1 MHALFFHVSKLNPH
15 LGSVKMETVRYL
27 FNQSVSVGM
36 PNPDQPD
43 HCNSDVDLGHAAAI
57 FGLGGSQAR
66 EDVDIS

>member
-1 MHALFFHVSKLNPH
+1 
-15 LGSVKMETVRYL
+15 METVRYL
-27 FNQSVSVGM
+27 FNQSVSVAM
-36 PNPDQPD
+36 PNLDQPD